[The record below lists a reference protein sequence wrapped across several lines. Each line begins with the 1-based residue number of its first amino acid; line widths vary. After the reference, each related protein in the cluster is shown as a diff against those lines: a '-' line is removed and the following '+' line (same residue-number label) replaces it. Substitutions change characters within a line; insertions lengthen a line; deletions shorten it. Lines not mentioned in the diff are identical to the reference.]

1 MCAIR
6 QTKANRNACYNAG
19 ANFDSVLSKPCERKT
34 LVMAEKS
41 QKPLLYFFT
50 RRKQCE
56 DESDKE
62 STTMQVAHEDL
73 NDVDDPTKEIATKAK
88 RKFQPRW
95 LKSYPWLDYDQVNIS
110 KEVQFMRVCLA
121 DIRISCDD
129 FSLL

>member
-1 MCAIR
+1 MS
-6 QTKANRNACYNAG
+6 QTKADRSTRYNAG
-19 ANFDSVLSKPCERKT
+19 ANFDSFLSKPCERKT

-73 NDVDDPTKEIATKAK
+73 SDVDDPTKEITTKAK
-88 RKFQPRW
+88 RKFQPRL
-95 LKSYPWLDYDQVNIS
+95 LKSYSWSDYDQENNS
-110 KEVQFMRVCLA
+110 MKC
-121 DIRISCDD
+121 
-129 FSLL
+129 SLCEYVWLT